1 MPNNIQGANQN
12 NTGMAPIV
20 DTATIKDYFKKVL
33 ELVKSGEKFPVRL
46 DDVWPLCFSSKGN
59 AVKKLRNDFI
69 EGVDYEPSKVFF
81 QMEKNP
87 LGGRPIEDYRISV
100 PCMEFLVARK
110 NREVFDIYR
119 KVFHHTISNVVE
131 ETSLNELTK
140 AKAIF
145 VECAAKILNM
155 NEVSKIQLLE
165 SNFSYLN
172 PVLPSY
178 AETKD
183 ATLSLTDLLN
193 KFEIKTNAVEVN
205 RILMEYGFIEHL
217 ERKSVSSKNGKKS
230 FWKVSDKGLEFGE
243 NAVSPKSPNE
253 TRPRWFVSKFPELM
267 KIIGLME

>member
-1 MPNNIQGANQN
+1 MLVCPNNRLTVSIGTPLDNKMVVA
-12 NTGMAPIV
+12 AECL
-20 DTATIKDYFKKVL
+20 AT
-33 ELVKSGEKFPVRL
+33 
-46 DDVWPLCFSSKGN
+46 
-59 AVKKLRNDFI
+59 
-69 EGVDYEPSKVFF
+69 
-81 QMEKNP
+81 
-87 LGGRPIEDYRISV
+87 
-100 PCMEFLVARK
+100 
-110 NREVFDIYR
+110 
-119 KVFHHTISNVVE
+119 
-131 ETSLNELTK
+131 
-140 AKAIF
+140 
-145 VECAAKILNM
+145 
-155 NEVSKIQLLE
+155 
-165 SNFSYLN
+165 LN